1 MPGAV
6 VEVANLLLVLHH
18 VGRLASLLVLDGNVV
33 LDRLKILPVLEGRTR
48 RRSAS
53 SSVSFDHSDAEDTS

>member
-18 VGRLASLLVLDGNVV
+18 VGRLASLLVPHGNVV
-33 LDRLKILPVLEGRTR
+33 LDRLKILPVLE
-48 RRSAS
+48 
-53 SSVSFDHSDAEDTS
+53 VQAER